1 MNDHSEFNKEIIDIL
16 TKYAEENP
24 AQRFGQILFNL
35 DINQFNDK
43 LDPSK
48 SNYLLRD
55 IYNDLSEG
63 ILERVKERI
72 STMRSKYPK

>member
-1 MNDHSEFNKEIIDIL
+1 MNDHREFNKEIIDL
-16 TKYAEENP
+16 LAKYAEENP

-35 DINQFNDK
+35 DINQFNDT

-55 IYNDLSEG
+55 TYNDLSEG